1 MIRHV
6 IQADIFNHQYRCWY
20 KRGHWCAKAMSLFK
34 GPPIGHHIM
43 PFGLRSGPLQNGQR
57 GHSINIFCIV
67 CLTLG
72 FLACHVRASK
82 EKPLDLESKSCLLT
96 KKVFFLN
103 ISGFLDFFP
112 QRPPTQSWR
121 NLEFFE
127 KKNPWVYSK
136 NSWVFLRIPWIYQKM
151 KGYLQNTLNLSLV
164 K

>member
-43 PFGLRSGPLQNGQR
+43 PFGFRSGPLQNGQR

-96 KKVFFLN
+96 KKALFLN
-103 ISGFLDFFP
+103 ISGFFGLF
-112 QRPPTQSWR
+112 SAAIS
-121 NLEFFE
+121 NSELA
-127 KKNPWVYSK
+127 KPWVFRK
-136 NSWVFLRIPWIYQKM
+136 IRLVFRRIPWIYHKM
-151 KGYLQNTLNLSLV
+151 SYKPSKTPGFKLN
-164 K
+164 

>member
-1 MIRHV
+1 
-6 IQADIFNHQYRCWY
+6 
-20 KRGHWCAKAMSLFK
+20 MSLFK

-96 KKVFFLN
+96 KKSCFL
-103 ISGFLDFFP
+103 
-112 QRPPTQSWR
+112 
-121 NLEFFE
+121 EYFFE
-127 KKNPWVYSK
+127 IYIFLFLFQPVMTNFTPPVSVEGLTLQCKNTIVSRYEFLISND
-136 NSWVFLRIPWIYQKM
+136 NSHFFVA
-151 KGYLQNTLNLSLV
+151 
-164 K
+164 

>member
-1 MIRHV
+1 
-6 IQADIFNHQYRCWY
+6 
-20 KRGHWCAKAMSLFK
+20 MSLFK

-96 KKVFFLN
+96 NKFFTSRRLSHRLVSVKNKKKVTFAFWFIVASLFALLWIQILLASLACNFYLQFLLAN
-103 ISGFLDFFP
+103 FTCKFYLQIYLQIFVFQD
-112 QRPPTQSWR
+112 
-121 NLEFFE
+121 FE
-127 KKNPWVYSK
+127 KKSK
-136 NSWVFLRIPWIYQKM
+136 NF
-151 KGYLQNTLNLSLV
+151 GNT
-164 K
+164 